1 MNNRQSILEFLYS
14 SRDSWISGEEI
25 SSSLGIS
32 RTAVW
37 KNIKFLK
44 EKGYIIESSSKLGYK
59 FKAPG
64 TGLDEYKIRNNL
76 NTEVIGRKNLI
87 VCEETV
93 STNIDAFKLASQ
105 GAEEGT
111 VLVAENQTGGK
122 GRFGRSWLSVQGR
135 GLYLSIILRPQ
146 IAPSKASGITIA
158 AAVALSDTLD
168 EFGIKNHEIKWP
180 NDILINGRKI
190 SGILTEMKGDADK
203 IDFIITGIGINLNTR
218 PEDYH
223 SDVKK
228 IAASVSDSR
237 GGDIDRCAFLQSLLR
252 NFERYYLNFINS
264 GFSDILD
271 IWKEKASIIGR
282 QIKVSL
288 IDETFTGVVKGLN
301 AEGFL
306 IVETETGERLINSGD
321 INYI

>member
-1 MNNRQSILEFLYS
+1 M
-14 SRDSWISGEEI
+14 
-25 SSSLGIS
+25 
-32 RTAVW
+32 
-37 KNIKFLK
+37 
-44 EKGYIIESSSKLGYK
+44 
-59 FKAPG
+59 
-64 TGLDEYKIRNNL
+64 
-76 NTEVIGRKNLI
+76 IGRKNLI

-218 PEDYH
+218 PEDYP

-321 INYI
+321 FNYI